1 MDKNRIND
9 MEYMKQELKANRRCI
24 DFLGENLRKNPD
36 FILEIAK
43 DKDFKYHWALL
54 RVVDQSLI
62 NTDFI
67 ISYVRALYDKGVMT
81 TNSVYSLSGILPK
94 DFRRGNK
101 KLWDALIELGL
112 IDHEISDI
120 ELILAS
126 GKRKSKFNEMMT
138 RIDTVTVEEFKKR
151 TNVINRNDPE
161 FMLDV
166 ISKNPSLCVCL
177 SEKLKANSDFVR
189 LLISKVPEIEPIIKL
204 DEEKRKEEYNQ
215 KEKEKQE
222 RKIELER
229 QREETRKQKELEE
242 QNRIVMEYKEQGE
255 QHPNLILVN
264 DFLEANT
271 SKILFCKKH
280 NIDIEQLNH
289 AIKEVSFI
297 YPEIATKVAKRNE
310 QTSAIHLSTVES
322 INNKLLSGEITPKQY
337 SREFYKR
344 KKIDT
349 LLAHITDENERK
361 QFHTLV
367 VKAIASG
374 ELTMMDY
381 MRLFSEEYDYKTIIN
396 NINTYMKTAS
406 KEMPELQGKDKP
418 INMATIELKSLKKY
432 SKPYKSK
439 DFVGTERG
447 FVNSDG
453 KTEMVTITEEYLE
466 YAKKYLHL
474 EDEYICYLTMN
485 SILSKLIKGEIT
497 FEDIDKRMTKT
508 ISMKSVV
515 VNALNNGTTIDEVTY
530 SDLTEKN
537 KLQEKSIE
545 GETING
551 E

>member
-177 SEKLKANSDFVR
+177 SEKLKANSD
-189 LLISKVPEIEPIIKL
+189 L
-204 DEEKRKEEYNQ
+204 Y
-215 KEKEKQE
+215 
-222 RKIELER
+222 
-229 QREETRKQKELEE
+229 
-242 QNRIVMEYKEQGE
+242 
-255 QHPNLILVN
+255 
-264 DFLEANT
+264 DF
-271 SKILFCKKH
+271 
-280 NIDIEQLNH
+280 
-289 AIKEVSFI
+289 
-297 YPEIATKVAKRNE
+297 
-310 QTSAIHLSTVES
+310 
-322 INNKLLSGEITPKQY
+322 
-337 SREFYKR
+337 
-344 KKIDT
+344 
-349 LLAHITDENERK
+349 
-361 QFHTLV
+361 
-367 VKAIASG
+367 
-374 ELTMMDY
+374 
-381 MRLFSEEYDYKTIIN
+381 
-396 NINTYMKTAS
+396 
-406 KEMPELQGKDKP
+406 
-418 INMATIELKSLKKY
+418 
-432 SKPYKSK
+432 
-439 DFVGTERG
+439 
-447 FVNSDG
+447 
-453 KTEMVTITEEYLE
+453 
-466 YAKKYLHL
+466 
-474 EDEYICYLTMN
+474 
-485 SILSKLIKGEIT
+485 
-497 FEDIDKRMTKT
+497 
-508 ISMKSVV
+508 
-515 VNALNNGTTIDEVTY
+515 
-530 SDLTEKN
+530 
-537 KLQEKSIE
+537 
-545 GETING
+545 
-551 E
+551 